1 MEERKRIFLNRIKS
15 LNFELASS
23 RIFLCVIFLLPL
35 FVLPFGIFAVDF
47 NKAMLTYIGISTSAV
62 LFLLWSVSKKGITCS
77 NSFIIKSLFLVA
89 LAWFTSALFS
99 KNISL
104 SMSGAGYETG
114 TAVFIF
120 YLAVIVFLISALFRK
135 SGQLAQIYKAIFFS
149 AIILFAVQL
158 LHTGFGVAVPPW
170 GMFQGKLASVLGSWS
185 DIGIFFGLIVILSI
199 SSIEYGGEGR
209 KGKIF
214 LWVVL
219 VISLIAIYF
228 VNFSTLQYVLG
239 FSVLALMVY
248 RLANPPHFEGV
259 LQSGGINFLS
269 PSLFVFLVIAVFT
282 FAHQWTGGLINFLGI
297 QFSQVNPSWTA
308 TFDVI
313 RGALSSDFILGSG
326 PNTFL
331 NDWLMFKPEAISNSV
346 FWDARFISGAG
357 RLPSMVAEV
366 GLLGI
371 LALITFTASLLYA
384 GRRVFSYKEH
394 SLERMLL
401 VSSFFGS
408 LYLWIF
414 TIIYSPGFLIFIFA
428 GILTGIFVASLGL
441 VGGARIVE
449 FEIDKNT
456 KKGFIANFI
465 ILLMILGFVLAIFM
479 FGSKY
484 IAGYYY
490 TAGIKEATIY
500 NNAEKADV
508 YLRRAVVLDPQDVY
522 FRSSAEI
529 GLVQLGQMISQSKET
544 ASDSEKTQFGNVLTA
559 TVQSAK
565 NATIVNPLEPE
576 NWMELGRVYE
586 TILQLDPEGFK
597 SSAIFAYGEAIRVS
611 PNDPT
616 PLLSLARV
624 ELQSGN
630 TSEALKYLNDSL
642 KIKSDFT
649 AGHIMLAEVAVGQ
662 GNLKEAISELEKTV
676 ISNPNNPDNI
686 YIILRIGV
694 LYYQD
699 GYHEKARTIFENLVS
714 INPNYIDARYSLGL
728 VYYETGMI
736 DEAIEQ
742 FEAIKKLAP
751 ENNEVQVI
759 LDRLRSGA
767 GLPIE

>member
-1 MEERKRIFLNRIKS
+1 MEERKRIFLDRIKS
-15 LNFELASS
+15 LNFELASY

-35 FVLPFGIFAVDF
+35 FVLPFGVIAVDF
-47 NKAMLTYIGISTSAV
+47 NKAMLTYIGVSTSAV
-62 LFLLWSVSKKGITCS
+62 FFLLWSVSKKSITYS
-77 NSFIIKSLFLVA
+77 NSSIIKSLFLIS
-89 LAWFTSALFS
+89 LAWFVSAVFS
-99 KNISL
+99 KNIAL
-104 SMSGAGYETG
+104 SVSGVGYETG
-114 TAVFIF
+114 TAVFIL
-120 YLAVIVFLISALFRK
+120 YLAIVAFLIPVLFRRAE
-135 SGQLAQIYKAIFFS
+135 QLAQIYKIIFFS

-170 GMFQGKLASVLGSWS
+170 GMFQSKLASVLGSWS
-185 DIGIFFGLIVILSI
+185 DTGIFFGLIVILSL
-199 SSIEYGGEGR
+199 SFIEYGGENR

-219 VISLIAIYF
+219 AISLIAIYF

-248 RLANPPHFEGV
+248 RLANPPHFEGE
-259 LQSGGINFLS
+259 LQSGSINFLS
-269 PSLFVFLVIAVFT
+269 PPLFVFLVIAVST

-313 RGALSSDFILGSG
+313 RGVLYSDFVLGSG

-331 NDWLMFKPEAISNSV
+331 NDWLMFKPEAISNTV
-346 FWDARFISGAG
+346 FWDARFTSGAG

-366 GLLGI
+366 GILGGV
-371 LALITFTASLLYA
+371 ALVTFIASLFYA
-384 GRRVFSYKEH
+384 GRRVFLYKEH

-408 LYLWIF
+408 VYLWIF

-428 GILTGIFVASLGL
+428 GIFTGIFVASLGL
-441 VGGARIVE
+441 VGGARIIEV
-449 FEIDKNT
+449 EIDKNT
-456 KKGFIANFI
+456 KKGLSIYFI
-465 ILLMILGFVLAIFM
+465 ILLMILGFVFAVFM

-490 TAGIKEATIY
+490 TAGLKEATIY
-500 NNAEKADV
+500 NNAEKADA
-508 YLRRAVVLDPQDVY
+508 YLRRAVVFDPQDVY

-544 ASDSEKTQFGNVLTA
+544 ASDSEKSQFGNVLTA

-565 NATIVNPLEPE
+565 NATIVNPLDPE

-586 TILQLDPEGFK
+586 TILQLDPGGFK
-597 SSAIFAYGEAIRVS
+597 SSATFAYGEAMRVS
-611 PNDPT
+611 PKDPT

-642 KIKSDFT
+642 EIKSDFT
-649 AGHIMLAEVAVGQ
+649 AGHIMIADLAVSKGE
-662 GNLKEAISELEKTV
+662 LKEAISKLEQAV
-676 ISNPNNPDNI
+676 IKSPNNPENI
-686 YIILRIGV
+686 YIVLRIGV

-714 INPNYIDARYSLGL
+714 LNPNYIDARYSLGL
-728 VYYETGMI
+728 VYYKNGMR
-736 DEAIEQ
+736 DEAIAQ

-751 ENNEVQVI
+751 ENMEVQII
-759 LDRLRSGA
+759 LDNLRSGVD
-767 GLPIE
+767 LRIK